1 MSSDVRPSLREIFFG
16 ADRRPD
22 VYFYTSNIEKYLQ
35 ARAIFEK
42 CGLILRHFRTR
53 TEPYAEDY
61 SVGKD
66 ELLRRAIDEV
76 KDSVGRGSLFFV
88 EDTSIRIEAL
98 SSPESDIP
106 GLAAKEWFASTSFD
120 KLNQTLLS
128 RGDERRASVK
138 SDIALHVP
146 GLGKPVFFRGE
157 CRGVVATTPPQFSAP
172 VAHPWL
178 TPSTFNGWLIPDGS
192 TKRLGEMSFEESW
205 RFDFRVKSLLS
216 LIERLEEYCAA
227 LNLPTSAYSRRGSA
241 GAAGQ
246 LSLLEM
252 QREVL
257 IVVGRTCA
265 GKTTMCEHLSVQHGF
280 RFFEASDVLRMFDRP
295 GSLREASE
303 QVFAEHVLTKQGPDA
318 VARKILSLLDSTVE
332 KLAISGFRTIEELE
346 CLRASIP
353 EAKIVFVEASDRTR
367 YERRIKRAR
376 AGESMTFA
384 EFNALDQAQWR
395 FGLLRVAEEM
405 ADIKVVNERT
415 IGEFLDNVDGIAAEA
430 ITAATPNVSV
440 MLRPRHASATNQ
452 LFRSLEVL
460 ERAGRPLECG
470 EIESM
475 TGEAGTRIRHNNVNK
490 VLKAVPE
497 LATRMEMEGN
507 RLRYRIT
514 DSGRAYLR
522 LLRQADHRRAD

>member
-1 MSSDVRPSLREIFFG
+1 MNANLRPFLREIFLT

-76 KDSVGRGSLFFV
+76 TDSVGRGSLFFV

-98 SSPESDIP
+98 SSGDGDVP

-120 KLNQTLLS
+120 ELHKALS
-128 RGDERRASVK
+128 DRGNDRRATVK

-146 GLGKPVFFRGE
+146 ALGRVVFFRGE
-157 CRGVVATTPPQFSAP
+157 CRGTVASTPPDFPSS

-178 TPSTFNGWLIPDGS
+178 TPWTFNGWLIPDGS
-192 TKRLGEMSFEESW
+192 VRRLGEMSFEESW

-216 LIERLEEYCAA
+216 MIERLEEYCAA
-227 LNLPTSAYSRRGSA
+227 LNLPTSAYSRRSSA
-241 GAAGQ
+241 GAAAQ

-252 QREVL
+252 QREIL

-265 GKTTMCEHLSVQHGF
+265 GKTTMCEHLSARHGF

-295 GSLREASE
+295 SELRGVSE
-303 QVFAEHVLTKQGPDA
+303 QAFAEHVLSKLGADA
-318 VARKILSLLDSTVE
+318 VARKILSLLDSSVD
-332 KLAISGFRTIEELE
+332 KLTISGFRTIEELE
-346 CLRASIP
+346 CVRTHFP

-384 EFNALDQAQWR
+384 EFNTLDQAQWQ

-415 IGEFLDNVDGIAAEA
+415 IEEFLRNVDEIASEA
-430 ITAATPNVSV
+430 ITDATPSVSI
-440 MLRPRHASATNQ
+440 MLRPRHAAATNQ
-452 LFRSLEVL
+452 LFRSLEIL
-460 ERAGRPLECG
+460 EKAGRPLECQ

-475 TGEAGTRIRHNNVNK
+475 TRGTGTAIRHNNVNK
-490 VLKAVPE
+490 VLKTVPE
-497 LATRMEMEGN
+497 LANRIEIRGT

-522 LLRQADHRRAD
+522 LLRQADQRRDG

>member
-1 MSSDVRPSLREIFFG
+1 MSSTLRPFLREIFLS

-42 CGLILRHFRTR
+42 CGLILQHFRTR

-66 ELLRRAIDEV
+66 ELLRRAIDEI

-98 SSPESDIP
+98 SSPDHDVP

-120 KLNQTLLS
+120 QLNQLLS
-128 RGDERRASVK
+128 SKGGDRRASVK
-138 SDIALHVP
+138 SDIGLHVP
-146 GLGKPVFFRGE
+146 GLGRPVFFRGE
-157 CRGVVATTPPQFSAP
+157 CPGTVALTPPQFPPS

-178 TPSTFNGWLIPDGS
+178 TPATFNGWLMPDGS

-216 LIERLEEYCAA
+216 MIERLEEYCAA

-246 LSLLEM
+246 LSLLET

-265 GKTTMCEHLSVQHGF
+265 GKTTMCEHLSARHGF

-295 GSLREASE
+295 ASLRGVSE
-303 QVFAEHVLTKQGPDA
+303 QEFAEHVLTRLGPDA
-318 VARKILSLLDSTVE
+318 VARKILSLVDSTLE

-346 CLRASIP
+346 CLRAHFP

-376 AGESMTFA
+376 AGESMTFS

-405 ADIKVVNERT
+405 ADVKVVNERT
-415 IGEFLDNVDGIAAEA
+415 MEEFLRTVDDIAAEA
-430 ITAATPNVSV
+430 ISETTPNVSV
-440 MLRPRHASATNQ
+440 MLRPRHATGSNQ

-470 EIESM
+470 EIEVI
-475 TGEAGTRIRHNNVNK
+475 TGATGTRIRHNNVNK
-490 VLKAVPE
+490 VLKTVPE
-497 LATRMEMEGN
+497 LATRMDMEGN
-507 RLRYRIT
+507 RLRYMIT

-522 LLRQADHRRAD
+522 LLRQADLRRGD